1 MKRTMA
7 MRRSLAKQAASAVR
21 KSLRRFVHIRKDDIR
36 GVALIEFAIIAPIL
50 VILMVCT
57 IDLAMGIY
65 RKMQVQNAAQAGAQ
79 YAMLRG
85 FNASSI
91 SSAVVNATKFS
102 GVSASPGPIQ
112 FCGCAS
118 STGVSSAACNSTCS
132 GGALAGTYVTVS
144 AKGTY
149 KTLLLYPSIPEN
161 FNFTAQSTVRIQ

>member
-1 MKRTMA
+1 MTRTMA
-7 MRRSLAKQAASAVR
+7 MQRSFAKYAASAIWQA
-21 KSLRRFVHIRKDDIR
+21 LRRFIGNRKDGTR
-36 GVALIEFAIIAPIL
+36 GVAVIEFAIIAPIL

-57 IDLAMGIY
+57 IDLALGIY

-91 SSAVVNATKFS
+91 SSAVANATKFS
-102 GVSASPGPIQ
+102 GVSADPGPTQ

-132 GGALAGTYVTVS
+132 GGALAGTYVRVS

-149 KTLLLYPSIPEN
+149 KTLLVYPSIPES
-161 FNFTAQSTVRIQ
+161 FTFTAQSTVRIQ